1 MSAVTPIADI
11 AQCRWD
17 VRFVPTA
24 EVGDPDR
31 PAANDEIIM
40 ELLRL
45 LAPAADRGRRL
56 RARVRMSPEERGVVM
71 IWDFVWRTL
80 MVLTVLTAG
89 SLLGLILWEVLF
101 GIGNWPR
108 SLSGG

>member
-1 MSAVTPIADI
+1 MHELVGN
-11 AQCRWD
+11 
-17 VRFVPTA
+17 VRLVPTA
-24 EVGDPDR
+24 EVDDPDR

-40 ELLRL
+40 QLLRL
-45 LAPAADRGRRL
+45 LAPAADRGRPL
-56 RARVRMSPEERGVVM
+56 RARVRMSPEECGVVT
-71 IWDFVWRTL
+71 IWDFVWRAL
-80 MVLTVLTAG
+80 IVLAVLTAG